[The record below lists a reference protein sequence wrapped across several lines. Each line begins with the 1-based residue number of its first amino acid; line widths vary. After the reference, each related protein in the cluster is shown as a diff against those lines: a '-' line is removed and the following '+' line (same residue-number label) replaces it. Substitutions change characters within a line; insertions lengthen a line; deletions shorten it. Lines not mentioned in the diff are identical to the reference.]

1 MFELH
6 SRLQADTRLLGD
18 LPLCRV
24 LLARDSQ
31 YPWLILVPRVANLR
45 EIHHLAPAQQQQL
58 MEESCAVATLM
69 EQALRPDKINVAALG
84 NLVPQLHLHHVARF
98 STDKAWPGPIWGL
111 IPPCPMRKPHCW
123 QRRPAGASS
132 WPIWPD
138 SARLALTIES
148 TERRLAISKPKPRY
162 LLELWYR

>member
-24 LLARDSQ
+24 LLAKDSQ

-58 MEESCAVATLM
+58 MQESCAVANLM

-98 STDKAWPGPIWGL
+98 STDKAWPGPIWGAHPSL
-111 IPPCPMRKPHCW
+111 PY
-123 QRRPAGASS
+123 
-132 WPIWPD
+132 D
-138 SARLALTIES
+138 ES
-148 TERRLAISKPKPRY
+148 TLQREAAGWRRKLANLAGFTP
-162 LLELWYR
+162 LETDS